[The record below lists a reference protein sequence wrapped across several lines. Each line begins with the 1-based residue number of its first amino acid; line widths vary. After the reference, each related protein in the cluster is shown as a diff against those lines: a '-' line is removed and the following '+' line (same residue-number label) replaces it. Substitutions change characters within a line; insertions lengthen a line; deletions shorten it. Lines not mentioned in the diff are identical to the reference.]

1 MRFVTWCTE
10 DELSVAPTAEERKA
24 GGILNALLPVA
35 LDRGHER
42 VADGDDNG
50 DFWLA
55 VNGPSAAGEHLEV
68 PDDQATFFH
77 LMLGLRGSENLVAW
91 RAGGKVIRT
100 TVGFRWSD
108 QFLAFLD
115 ALDER
120 TGSDRA
126 DVGVLL
132 EAFVALWRQAADNLE
147 LDVED
152 RRIGDALADLFGEL
166 SKAETPP
173 RGVIRSALDWFR
185 PRLDRFT
192 DEFASAAGKTLGT
205 TAGTAVGVGI
215 AYGASRVPELRHVAA
230 AIFRHVAGTE
240 Q

>member
-10 DELSVAPTAEERKA
+10 DELSRAPTAEDHKA
-24 GGILNALLPVA
+24 GEILNTLVPVA
-35 LDRGHER
+35 LDRGHEL
-42 VADGDDNG
+42 VTTSDDNNVR
-50 DFWLA
+50 FWLA
-55 VNGPSAAGEHLEV
+55 VNGPSAAGEHLDV
-68 PDDQATFFH
+68 PDHETTFFH
-77 LMLGLRGSENLVAW
+77 LMLGRRGSENLVVW
-91 RAGGKVIRT
+91 RVDGQRVRT

-120 TGSDRA
+120 AGSARA

-132 EAFVALWRQAADNLE
+132 EAFVTRWRQAVDHLGLGA
-147 LDVED
+147 ED

-166 SKAETPP
+166 SKAEDPP

-185 PRLDRFT
+185 PRLDRFA
-192 DEFASAAGKTLGT
+192 DELASAAGKTLGT
-205 TAGTAVGVGI
+205 TAGAAVGAGL

-230 AIFRHVAGTE
+230 AIFRHVTGTD
-240 Q
+240 